1 MGRPNKR
8 QIQITKP
15 AQDKKE
21 EAVIQHVDN
30 TSDVG
35 RNEDPNK
42 RQIQIIKP
50 AQDKKEEAVIQH
62 IFNPVFNNNKSFEI
76 IIEKSNELDDLVKTY
91 KLFMGGEISE
101 EEYKI
106 KKEKFAKAS
115 GRNVNEINDQ
125 PADDDGI
132 NLEDD
137 WKKAIN
143 SVEQALETPI

>member
-21 EAVIQHVDN
+21 EAVIQHIMN
-30 TSDVG
+30 TTTTCQSVE
-35 RNEDPNK
+35 RSCSW
-42 RQIQIIKP
+42 
-50 AQDKKEEAVIQH
+50 
-62 IFNPVFNNNKSFEI
+62 IFQNYRFFN
-76 IIEKSNELDDLVKTY
+76 V
-91 KLFMGGEISE
+91 
-101 EEYKI
+101 
-106 KKEKFAKAS
+106 KAS